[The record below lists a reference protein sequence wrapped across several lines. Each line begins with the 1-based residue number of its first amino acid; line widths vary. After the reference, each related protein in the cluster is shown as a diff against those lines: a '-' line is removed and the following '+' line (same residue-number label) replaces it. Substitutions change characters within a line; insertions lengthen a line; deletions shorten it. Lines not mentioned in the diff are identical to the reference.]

1 MPLTFTKYFH
11 MNPKENSGISPIAH
25 SPAKPGN
32 CCFSKIGKMFRAGW
46 LRTASSAPVHLW
58 PLCLWATVFQR
69 RQPYRSMGS
78 PFNLNIGFFLCCGK
92 RPQKKEQFWKMIFAI
107 FVFFS
112 GKGKCVN
119 YVVHRCSASR
129 WFFKH
134 FFHWNSLMGH
144 ISGHL
149 ASDPPSVLN
158 NWGWRWL
165 AAGELMI
172 PRGLSHRGVPEDSD
186 LKKSQNVY
194 VIYAIRPY

>member
-107 FVFFS
+107 FVFFLERANVS
-112 GKGKCVN
+112 IMLFI
-119 YVVHRCSASR
+119 VVRLPDDSSNI
-129 WFFKH
+129 FFIEILS
-134 FFHWNSLMGH
+134 W
-144 ISGHL
+144 
-149 ASDPPSVLN
+149 ATSVAILPRTPRVF
-158 NWGWRWL
+158 WTTGAGDGWRPASWWFRAVCL
-165 AAGELMI
+165 TGE
-172 PRGLSHRGVPEDSD
+172 
-186 LKKSQNVY
+186 SQKT
-194 VIYAIRPY
+194 VI

>member
-78 PFNLNIGFFLCCGK
+78 PFNLNIGFFCAAVSARKRKNNFGRWFLLFLFFFWKGQVCQLCCSSLFGF
-92 RPQKKEQFWKMIFAI
+92 QMILQT
-107 FVFFS
+107 FFS
-112 GKGKCVN
+112 LKFSHGPHQWPSCLGPPECFEQLGLAMAGGRRADDSARSVSQGSPRRQWFKKITKCV
-119 YVVHRCSASR
+119 C
-129 WFFKH
+129 
-134 FFHWNSLMGH
+134 H
-144 ISGHL
+144 IC
-149 ASDPPSVLN
+149 N
-158 NWGWRWL
+158 
-165 AAGELMI
+165 
-172 PRGLSHRGVPEDSD
+172 
-186 LKKSQNVY
+186 
-194 VIYAIRPY
+194 

>member
-78 PFNLNIGFFLCCGK
+78 PFNLNIGFFCAAVSARKRKNNFGRWFLLFLFFFWKGQVCQLCCSSLFGF
-92 RPQKKEQFWKMIFAI
+92 QMILQT
-107 FVFFS
+107 
-112 GKGKCVN
+112 
-119 YVVHRCSASR
+119 
-129 WFFKH
+129 